1 MSTSTWSKAGTP
13 ATANNSVS
21 TTMLSPIK
29 RVNFQRLRRCHRQPE
44 PHVRTTPETSEADRT
59 ARPDGLV
66 FGNTGNPLDL
76 KPGYEHPAIPA
87 FQDFL
92 DGDTIERYVCQLD
105 TSGNTLRPPA
115 SKWGGD
121 PSLSWDDLGRKLQAY
136 LGQGK
141 PILVTSDIGIG
152 NGGEDSPVRRL
163 PLRCRRPH
171 SGVTWIGLCSPSQ
184 IAMSDPRVADLYHV
198 RLGEAQTE
206 ELTDSSSGINFRV
219 FTHGLAAVNWGQSEA
234 ALTVR
239 PPIPATLFYDMFS
252 YSPSGSPSLPN
263 TTVLSIPA
271 NAGRVYLFGSG
282 TDFGLDHLITSL

>member
-1 MSTSTWSKAGTP
+1 MNFPKASAD
-13 ATANNSVS
+13 ATANQN
-21 TTMLSPIK
+21 LAFGLLLK
-29 RVNFQRLRRCHRQPE
+29 RVRQT
-44 PHVRTTPETSEADRT
+44 VRAR
-59 ARPDGLV
+59 RPDGLV

-76 KPGYEHPAIPA
+76 KPGYEQPAISA

-121 PSLSWDDLGRKLQAY
+121 ASLSWDDLGRKLQAY
-136 LGQGK
+136 LSQGK
-141 PILVTSDIGIG
+141 RILVTSDIGIG
-152 NGGEDSPVRRL
+152 NGGQD
-163 PLRCRRPH
+163 LRSDAFLCYAAARIA
-171 SGVTWIGLCSPSQ
+171 GLTWIGLCSPSQ

-206 ELTDSSSGINFRV
+206 ELTDSSSGITFRV
-219 FTHGLAAVNWGQSEA
+219 FTHGVVAVNWGQSEA

-239 PPIPATLFYDMFS
+239 PPIPAMLFYDVFS

-263 TTVLSIPA
+263 TRVLSIPA

-282 TDFGLDHLITSL
+282 TDFGLDHLTTSL